1 MKTRLTIPHA
11 VALCEEDVSAALAAC
26 EARGHKVKRAFQSGT
41 GIRFELE
48 GVKPD
53 VGVFGL
59 KRLVEGWK
67 RG

>member
-1 MKTRLTIPHA
+1 MKTRLTIPRA
-11 VALCEEDVSAALAAC
+11 IALCEEDVTAALAAC
-26 EARGHKVKRAFQSGT
+26 AERGHPARRAYQSGT

-59 KRLVEGWK
+59 KRLLEGWK
-67 RG
+67 RI